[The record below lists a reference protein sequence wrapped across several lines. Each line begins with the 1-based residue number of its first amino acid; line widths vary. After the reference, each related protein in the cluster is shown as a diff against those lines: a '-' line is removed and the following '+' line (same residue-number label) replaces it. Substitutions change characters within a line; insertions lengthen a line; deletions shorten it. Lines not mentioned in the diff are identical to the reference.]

1 MTQDEEQLFLEQVKK
16 LVEENKELE
25 VALSKL

>member
-1 MTQDEEQLFLEQVKK
+1 MTAEEEKKFLAEVKK
-16 LVEENKELE
+16 LVEENPDLE